1 MSKSD
6 ERRQKNVRLAGMQPL
21 KTDCYIIKL
30 RPEYLV
36 NIFCK
41 VINNTSDKSDHLEDS
56 QARAGHEASGISD
69 EDLKRLL
76 LVEFKSQSYAS
87 FYNTSMEKDKSILTL
102 SVAGIGFLV
111 TLLNLSKTID
121 YVDLS
126 LFIIA
131 AISFLVSIYCVV
143 TLFGKNADYIVDLT
157 QDRDITLKEYKLR
170 QFDKWAIRSFY
181 LAIIVSIV
189 LGVSTSTS
197 LVKQEERIM
206 SDKETI
212 DKVIDSGVKPSN
224 EIFQGAVN
232 VEKSVSG
239 AGGLTPQANTQ
250 ANTSSLNNSSASGMK
265 PDISP
270 QKKD

>member
-1 MSKSD
+1 M
-6 ERRQKNVRLAGMQPL
+6 
-21 KTDCYIIKL
+21 
-30 RPEYLV
+30 

-41 VINNTSDKSDHLEDS
+41 VINNTPEKSAHLEKG
-56 QARAGHEASGISD
+56 QATEVREASGITD
-69 EDLKRLL
+69 EDLKRLF

-111 TLLNLSKTID
+111 TLLNFSKTID
-121 YVDLS
+121 YIDFS

-143 TLFGKNADYIVDLT
+143 TLFGKNADYIIDLT

-170 QFDKWAIRSFY
+170 QLDKWAIRSFY
-181 LAIIVSIV
+181 LAIIVSII

-197 LVKQEERIM
+197 LIKQEERVM

-212 DKVIDSGVKPSN
+212 DKVIDSGAKPAN
-224 EIFQGAVN
+224 ESFQGAVDLG
-232 VEKSVSG
+232 KSLSG
-239 AGGLTPQANTQ
+239 ASNLSPQANSQ
-250 ANTSSLNNSSASGMK
+250 ANTSSSNNGGASGMK